1 MEYSRRDDVSHQHG
15 LQGWKTIHLS
25 NTTDFLIKSIYFI
38 FNYVC
43 VHEHAYFL
51 PSTFQ
56 SHSGTESLED
66 SDRATGL
73 HVGRAKIWVLVKR
86 WSMVSAVAV
95 VVAMV
100 AAAVTTA
107 KRQMHSPAR
116 CEGEQ
121 A

>member
-1 MEYSRRDDVSHQHG
+1 MEYSRKDDVSHQHG
-15 LQGWKTIHLS
+15 LQEWKTIHLS
-25 NTTDFLIKSIYFI
+25 NTKDFLIKNIYFI

-43 VHEHAYFL
+43 VHEHEHFL
-51 PSTFQ
+51 PSAFQ
-56 SHSGTESLED
+56 SKAGTESLED
-66 SDRATGL
+66 SDRDTGL
-73 HVGRAKIWVLVKR
+73 HVGGKDLCSCKSR
-86 WSMVSAVAV
+86 WRMVSAEVV
-95 VVAMV
+95 VVAMG